1 VSSGSTARVLDRALR
16 RCRLARRRE
25 LSSPRLCMLVHGP
38 FPLDPR
44 VSRAAKVALS
54 EGYEVDVL
62 ATRQPGEPPEQ
73 DVGGVKVFRLPI
85 AHEMG
90 RGPLRL
96 ASEYLGFTLLAS
108 PRLAWR
114 AWKHRYAIVHVHN
127 PPDFLIAAALVPKL
141 LGSRVIL
148 DVHDLSPDMFKMR
161 FDGPKAAPVA
171 DRLLRALERWATRR
185 ADGVITVHDA
195 YAREL
200 QRRGVPAEKLTV
212 VMNSVDEQS
221 LPAPAKPSDQ
231 EFRVVYHGTVTPPYG
246 VELVVEAVAGLV
258 GRVPHIRLDVYGAG
272 DSVESARKRA
282 AALGV
287 EGRVHFSGRY
297 LSQPE
302 VLERV
307 RSANVGVIPN
317 RPTQLNRFALSTK
330 LFEYVALGVPVV
342 SADLPT
348 IREHFAD
355 DELCFFHAGESDSL
369 AEALFDVAT
378 NPATARTR
386 ADNALRRYQ
395 AYRWPENAAKY
406 AGLLDRMTSEASG
419 RGA

>member
-1 VSSGSTARVLDRALR
+1 
-16 RCRLARRRE
+16 
-25 LSSPRLCMLVHGP
+25 MLVHGP

-73 DVGGVKVFRLPI
+73 DVGGVKVVRLPV

-96 ASEYLGFTLLAS
+96 ASEYLGFALLAC

-114 AWKHRYAIVHVHN
+114 AWKRRYTIVHVHN

-141 LGSRVIL
+141 LGSRVIF
-148 DVHDLSPDMFKMR
+148 DVHDLSSDMFKMR
-161 FDGPKAAPVA
+161 FEGRRAAPVV
-171 DRLLRALERWATRR
+171 DRLLRAVERWATQR

-200 QRRGVPAEKLTV
+200 RRRGVPAERLTV

-221 LPAPAKPSDQ
+221 LPASAEPSEQ
-231 EFRVVYHGTVTPPYG
+231 EFRVVYHGTVTPSYG
-246 VELVVEAVAGLV
+246 VELIVEAVAKLV
-258 GRVPHIRLDVYGAG
+258 EKVPHIRLDVYGAG
-272 DSVESARKRA
+272 DSVESARTRA

-287 EGRVHFSGRY
+287 AERVHLSGRY

-307 RSANVGVIPN
+307 RSASVGVIPN
-317 RPTQLNRFALSTK
+317 RPTQLNRFALSSK

-348 IREHFAD
+348 IREHFSD
-355 DELCFFHAGESDSL
+355 DELRFFRAGESGSL
-369 AEALFDVAT
+369 AEALLDVAT
-378 NPATARTR
+378 DPTAARTR
-386 ADNALRRYQ
+386 ADNALRRYK
-395 AYRWPENAAKY
+395 AYRWPENAARY
-406 AGLLDRMTSEASG
+406 AGLLDRLASQPSG